1 MKITLIER
9 TSLKSNLGPVF
20 TRLLLLFA
28 AMMAYSAYIGFQLD
42 DTSDPLK
49 PALILQGLLVIPLA
63 LLVYIVR
70 SKAYT
75 PARLHVSREQ
85 IELEPGQLFGLRLFR
100 PWSISANSI
109 GEIKVQYP
117 VPLLPAA
124 IVELKRFPRRILN
137 LAIWLEENKN
147 DWLPKRLPKEG
158 IASIID
164 SSPAYRALI
173 AMGYNIIL
181 PDEKTN
187 STGDL
192 TGHPMGKAVLVI
204 FMTLFFY
211 AVLDFGLGAERY
223 VEFTPGTWMAVV
235 AAAVGAASW
244 FMVSKT
250 PMNKET
256 KLGLALLT
264 GLAAAGATY
273 PGLLRVNL
281 YTNDL
286 QPQTQIYELVERRED
301 FKALNG
307 YWAVLVATDAKLPQ
321 LVLNDPWGYFEKR
334 KLGSHYK
341 FEIRRGM
348 LGFYQVRLD
357 PEDKINPAPVAIE

>member
-9 TSLKSNLGPVF
+9 TNRKTNLGPVF
-20 TRLLLLFA
+20 TRLLILLA
-28 AMMAYSAYIGFQLD
+28 ITMSYSAYLGFQLG

-49 PALILQGLLVIPLA
+49 PALILQGLLVIPLVM
-63 LLVYIVR
+63 LVFIVR

-85 IELEPGQLFGLRLFR
+85 IELEPGQLFGLKLSRS
-100 PWSISANSI
+100 WSISANSI
-109 GEIKVQYP
+109 GEIKVQCLI
-117 VPLLPAA
+117 PLLPAA
-124 IVELKRFPRRILN
+124 TVELRRFPRTILN
-137 LAIWLEENKN
+137 LAIWLEENKS
-147 DWLPKRLPKEG
+147 DWLPKQLPKAG

-173 AMGYNIIL
+173 VMGYNIIL
-181 PDEKTN
+181 PDEKAN
-187 STGDL
+187 SAGDL

-204 FMTLFFY
+204 FMTLFLY
-211 AVLDFGLGAERY
+211 AVLDFGFGAERY
-223 VEFTPGTWMAVV
+223 VEFTPGTWMATV

-256 KLGLALLT
+256 KLGLALLA
-264 GLAAAGATY
+264 GLAGAGATY
-273 PGLLRVNL
+273 PGLLRINL

-286 QPQTQIYELVERRED
+286 QPQPQIYELVERRED

-307 YWAVLVATDAKLPQ
+307 YWAVLVATDARLPQ

-334 KLGSHYK
+334 KLGSHYS
-341 FEIRRGM
+341 FEMRRGM

-357 PEDKINPAPVAIE
+357 PEDKANPAPVAID

>member
-9 TSLKSNLGPVF
+9 TNLKSNLGPVF
-20 TRLLLLFA
+20 TLLLLLLV
-28 AMMAYSAYIGFQLD
+28 AMMSYSAYLGFQID
-42 DTSDPLK
+42 DASDPLK
-49 PALILQGLLVIPLA
+49 PALIMQGLMVIPLI
-63 LLVYIVR
+63 LPFLIVR

-75 PARLHVSREQ
+75 PSRLHVSREQ
-85 IELEPGQLFGLRLFR
+85 IELDPGRFFGLRLFR

-109 GEIKVQYP
+109 GEIKVQCP
-117 VPLLPAA
+117 IPLLPAA

-137 LAIWLEENKN
+137 LAIWMEEDTN
-147 DWLPKRLPKEG
+147 DWLPKQLPKEG
-158 IASIID
+158 IASIIAR
-164 SSPAYRALI
+164 SPAYLALS
-173 AMGYNIIL
+173 AMGYKVIL
-181 PDEKTN
+181 PNERAA
-187 STGDL
+187 SAGDL
-192 TGHPMGKAVLVI
+192 TEHPMGKAVLVI
-204 FMTLFFY
+204 FMTLFLY

-223 VEFTPGTWMAVV
+223 VEFTPGMWMAVV
-235 AAAVGAASW
+235 AAAIGTASW

-264 GLAAAGATY
+264 GFAAAGATY
-273 PGLLRVNL
+273 PGLLRINL

-307 YWAVLVATDAKLPQ
+307 YWAVFVATDAKMPR
-321 LVLNDPWGYFEKR
+321 LVLNDPWGYFEER
-334 KLGSHYK
+334 KLGSHYS
-341 FEIRRGM
+341 FEMRRGM

-357 PEDKINPAPVAIE
+357 PEDKINPAPVAID